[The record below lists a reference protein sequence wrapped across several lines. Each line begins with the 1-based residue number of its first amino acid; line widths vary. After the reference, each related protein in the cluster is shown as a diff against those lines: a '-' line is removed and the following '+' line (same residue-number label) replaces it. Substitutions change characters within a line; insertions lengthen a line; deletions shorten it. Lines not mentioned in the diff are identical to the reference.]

1 MDKPKKASKS
11 KPQRTTKAPRTKATA
26 PAHEPPS
33 LSPPGEPAEFA
44 GGYRFARL
52 LVWDFSY
59 YVDSESVTIQ
69 LAHISHMKSDVPLRE
84 RDTQRDWVE
93 QLPEPMPSLIWRLPR
108 SWFTDEAHIKEW
120 MEKICAG
127 FDAHIHPLLTFEI
140 GHHFADLLRCLLPD
154 TAPVKHGVKEIV
166 RDHIE
171 GGNGQIGSREF
182 LRILLG
188 ARGPGN
194 KSPANEHN
202 LPDLIR
208 IALSNLRLYELS
220 FNGVNKYL
228 TQHHS
233 AYASASGE
241 ALRKL
246 CKKHGVDFMG
256 LVSEEKARR
265 GKANPEN

>member
-11 KPQRTTKAPRTKATA
+11 KSQRTTRAPRAKAAA
-26 PAHEPPS
+26 PASKPPA
-33 LSPPGEPAEFA
+33 LSPPGDSAEFA
-44 GGYRFARL
+44 GGYQFARL

-59 YVDSESVTIQ
+59 YVDSESITIQ
-69 LAHISHMKSDVPLRE
+69 LAHISHMKADVPLRE

-108 SWFTDEAHIKEW
+108 SWFADEAHIKEW
-120 MEKICAG
+120 MADICVR
-127 FDAHIHPLLTFEI
+127 FDEHIHPLLTFEI
-140 GHHFADLLRCLLPD
+140 GHHFADLLRSRLPD
-154 TAPVKHGVKEIV
+154 TAPVKHDIKDIIHE
-166 RDHIE
+166 HIN
-171 GGNGQIGSREF
+171 GGDGQIGSLEF

-202 LPDLIR
+202 LPNIIR
-208 IALSNLRLYELS
+208 VALSNLRLYELNL
-220 FNGVNKYL
+220 NGVNKYL
-228 TQHHS
+228 KQHLP

-246 CKKHGVDFMG
+246 CKKHEVDFVT